1 MHIGVQ
7 GRLVCPQ
14 PVDYGVVRGLCAA
27 LCGRYA
33 CLRYVAVGHS
43 GRGQE
48 IPALVLSAAPAAQ
61 RVLLVSAL
69 SRADWWTALCAL
81 RLCEEMCAHLRADL
95 SLCRVPLRRAL
106 MERQVWFVPLPHPD
120 GGDVTYHSTA
130 GRGEMQALGQ
140 KSENFCPETAADTVL
155 TDLCRHISFRH
166 AVVLGGGTQ
175 GIGWY
180 GGDAT
185 PPHSGLMAQVLS
197 AVSGFAAAQPLDG
210 AGFAAWF
217 LHTFR
222 RPALALRLGEEPPV
236 FDRFYATIREMLL
249 LSTLF

>member
-1 MHIGVQ
+1 MYIGVQ
-7 GRLVCPQ
+7 GRLVRPQ

-43 GRGQE
+43 RRGQE

-69 SRADWWTALCAL
+69 NSGDWWTALYAL
-81 RLCEEMCAHLRADL
+81 RLCEEMCAYLRADL
-95 SLCRVPLRRAL
+95 TLCEVPLRRA
-106 MERQVWFVPLPHPD
+106 MMGRQVWFVPLPHPD
-120 GGDVTYHSTA
+120 GGDVTYHCTA
-130 GRGEMQALGQ
+130 GGDELQAFGQ
-140 KSENFCPETAADTVL
+140 KSADFCPESDVL
-155 TDLCRHISFRH
+155 AHLCRRSAFRH
-166 AVVLGGGTQ
+166 AVVLGGGAE
-175 GIGWY
+175 GVGWY

-185 PPHSGLMAQVLS
+185 PTHSRLMAQVLS
-197 AVSGFAAAQPLDG
+197 AVSGFSAAQPLDC

-217 LHTFR
+217 LHTFHA
-222 RPALALRLGEEPPV
+222 PALSLRLGEESPA
-236 FDRFYATIREMLL
+236 FDRFYAAIREMLL